1 MPEVLFDYE
10 SRLKKVRSL
19 LEKDNLDFVLITNLQ
34 NLYWLSG
41 TAQYGMLL
49 IHKNNEPVLFI
60 RRNFFRAQKESVL
73 KNVVEL
79 KKTSQILD
87 NITKQGFSIDNL
99 KIGMELDSL
108 PASYMLNYQ
117 KLLKGAQ
124 ISNIETKL
132 RELRMVKDEKE
143 LAIHRLA
150 GKMAQKNQ
158 EAIPPMLKPGVKEYE
173 IAAEVMN
180 TSMKNGSMHYCIFNG
195 MLENWFIVTSGENL
209 WTSSTFPAVLTGDGH
224 SNANPI
230 GYSNRSIKKGDI
242 VMCDYAQITQG
253 YHADHART
261 YYVETVPDKFKE
273 RYLILKNAYL
283 ETVDDYL
290 KDGNPINII
299 YNKMKEILDK
309 EGLGKYFQGDGYYYQ
324 GLGHGVGLEL
334 DEPPFVVPNNEIILK
349 ENMVISLEPK
359 IIVPEWGAIDLED
372 NFIVKKGKPEQI
384 TNTTYLF

>member
-10 SRLKKVRSL
+10 SRMKKVRSL
-19 LEKDNLDFVLITNLQ
+19 IEENKLDYVLITNLQ

-49 IHKNNEPVLFI
+49 VHKTNEPVLYI
-60 RRNFFRAQKESVL
+60 RRNIFRAQKESVL
-73 KNVVEL
+73 ENVIEL
-79 KKTSQILD
+79 KKTSQILE
-87 NITKQGFSIDNL
+87 NIKNQGISMDNL

-117 KLLKGAQ
+117 NLLKGAQ
-124 ISNIETKL
+124 ISNIEMKL
-132 RELRMVKDEKE
+132 RELRMVKDKKE
-143 LAIHRLA
+143 LDIHRLA

-158 EAIPPMLKPGVKEYE
+158 EAIPNMLKPGIKEHE
-173 IAAEVMN
+173 IAAEVMY
-180 TSMKNGSMHYCIFNG
+180 TSMKNGSMHFSIVNG
-195 MLENWFIVTSGENL
+195 MLKNWFIVASGKNL
-209 WTSSTFPAVLTGDGH
+209 WIPSSFPILAGDGH
-224 SNANPI
+224 SNAVPMC
-230 GYSNRSIKKGDI
+230 YSDRAIRKGDI

-261 YYVETVPDKFKE
+261 YYVETPPDKLKE

-283 ETVDDYL
+283 ETVEEYL
-290 KDGNPINII
+290 RDGNPINII
-299 YNKMKEILDK
+299 YNRMKEILDK
-309 EGLGKYFQGDGYYYQ
+309 VGLGKFFQGDGYYYQ

-334 DEPPFVVPNNEIILK
+334 DEPPFLVPNNETILK

-359 IIVPEWGAIDLED
+359 IIIPEWGAIDLED

-384 TNTTYLF
+384 TNTPYLF